1 MHRWR
6 GALSRFH
13 VSPRSLLLAAT
24 TAFGVAAAVAIL
36 RVTEVSEPR
45 LTLPV
50 ERPARTRPTA
60 MRQTT
65 VTTGQVPPTTQ
76 LSDTT
81 ASSPPGSGTTVP
93 AGTAYHWSPIAGVDE
108 FSAPGAGGGL
118 TAVAA
123 VEGEGLIAVGGSR
136 DAPLVLVSPDGV
148 GWSRVDAAE
157 EDLDGATLRDV
168 DVVDGRLVAVG
179 SLRGAPAAWTSVD
192 AVQWRPVPVT
202 DTTNDLGVGLLEA
215 LAQSPDGSVFA
226 VGFSPGSAGVW
237 ALDDGRFEPEAS
249 VRTPSGGQVLSDVVS
264 TSKGVV
270 AAGNDAEGNPISLR
284 STGEGTWSA
293 AALPAEGGRAS
304 VAALGEV
311 GDVVVAVGYG
321 ASGPRVWSSV
331 DAQSWSAAT
340 APTTSPGRPAGLF
353 AVAPGPGGALAGG
366 QRPGGTLCSSST
378 DGRAWSECSGEDGL
392 RTAAVRDLLAVG
404 AGFVAVGTST
414 PVDGKAG
421 PAIWQVEVEPSPA
434 QAR

>member
-1 MHRWR
+1 MSART
-6 GALSRFH
+6 
-13 VSPRSLLLAAT
+13 LLLAAT

-65 VTTGQVPPTTQ
+65 VTTGQGAPTTQ

-81 ASSPPGSGTTVP
+81 ASSPPGGGTTIS
-93 AGTAYHWSPIAGVDE
+93 AGLAYRWSPIAGVDE
-108 FSAPGAGGGL
+108 FSAPDAGGGL

-136 DAPLVLVSPDGV
+136 DAPLVLVSPDGL

-157 EDLDGATLRDV
+157 EDLQGAALRDV
-168 DVVDGRLVAVG
+168 AVVDGRLVAVG
-179 SLRGAPAAWTSVD
+179 SLRGAPAAWTSLD
-192 AVQWRPVPVT
+192 AVQWSRVPVT
-202 DTTNDLGVGLLEA
+202 DPANELGVGLLEA

-226 VGFSPGSAGVW
+226 VGFSPGSAGIW
-237 ALDDGRFEPEAS
+237 ALHDGRFEPESSA
-249 VRTPSGGQVLSDVVS
+249 RTPSVGQVLSDVVS

-270 AAGNDAEGNPISLR
+270 AAGNDAEGQPIALR
-284 STGEGTWSA
+284 STGEGTWSTA
-293 AALPAEGGRAS
+293 VLPAEGGRAS
-304 VAALGEV
+304 VAALGEI

-321 ASGPRVWSSV
+321 VPGPLVWSSA
-331 DAQSWSAAT
+331 DAQSWSAVT
-340 APTTSPGRPAGLF
+340 APTTSPGRPAGLY

-366 QRPGGTLCSSST
+366 QRPGGPLCSSST
-378 DGRAWSECSGEDGL
+378 DGTSWSECDGEDGL

-414 PVDGKAG
+414 PEDGQAG
-421 PAIWQVEVEPSPA
+421 PAIWHVEREPRAA